1 MKIVAA
7 RHASSP
13 AHKAHG
19 NSDRGYAEHP
29 NATSAFT
36 SPHSAEFDDAKGAEA
51 LRREFVA
58 CCQRLANI
66 VQ

>member
-13 AHKAHG
+13 AQEARDE
-19 NSDRGYAEHP
+19 SDLGYAEYP

-36 SPHSAEFDDAKGAEA
+36 SPHSAEFDATKLAEA
-51 LRREFVA
+51 LRREFVG

-66 VQ
+66 V